1 VPEVKRL
8 RAQHDRLDD
17 RGDEGAPTDYDFYD
31 SFRRLWAA
39 QHHLVWAANQ
49 LERWT
54 RRLAQERREPEPV
67 PDALLTDL
75 RNALE
80 HLDEAVI
87 EGDGTT
93 ATAGDNP
100 KQNKSLRRLPDSQL
114 LIGTGGLGLFQLVDP
129 AELERRAWAVVT
141 CGCQK
146 LGTPHATY

>member
-1 VPEVKRL
+1 MSSNGCETFVDIWADEVRRLVPEVKRL

-75 RNALE
+75 RNVWVPRNLTRPRTSAI
-80 HLDEAVI
+80 AV
-87 EGDGTT
+87 
-93 ATAGDNP
+93 
-100 KQNKSLRRLPDSQL
+100 SRRTSRSP
-114 LIGTGGLGLFQLVDP
+114 
-129 AELERRAWAVVT
+129 
-141 CGCQK
+141 
-146 LGTPHATY
+146 